1 MDHYGNTNRNQPRLH
16 GIWRVF
22 LIVSQVKSKP
32 KGNLAARGSFLI
44 ADEQRATAIGD
55 HSPAKHRKG
64 RNTIFYSELKGLLT
78 CPKTWQSRNK
88 KCDYIDVSVYN
99 LPVASRFSENSATYK
114 SISEIPRSLWV
125 RWSWNEKPNNA
136 VETREGSHRW
146 CTSWWFQMFSCS
158 QLLGKISNLTD
169 ILQMGWFNHQLV

>member
-1 MDHYGNTNRNQPRLH
+1 MEIPTVTNRDCM
-16 GIWRVF
+16 GFGVFF

-78 CPKTWQSRNK
+78 CPKT
-88 KCDYIDVSVYN
+88 
-99 LPVASRFSENSATYK
+99 
-114 SISEIPRSLWV
+114 
-125 RWSWNEKPNNA
+125 
-136 VETREGSHRW
+136 
-146 CTSWWFQMFSCS
+146 
-158 QLLGKISNLTD
+158 
-169 ILQMGWFNHQLV
+169 